1 MRLFSDFWR
10 YLGQYQHRFVRV
22 LHLTLAALVILQI
35 LNSNGMQFTAEGAIS
50 AGIVAPLFVWMH
62 IGMGCTALVLGLLLT
77 LHCLFSRGLRY
88 FFPYLWGDFSQLK
101 VDLRTL
107 WQRRLPES
115 AAGGLAPCIQGLGL
129 GAILLVAGSG
139 FTWFLLWR
147 TGSVW
152 APDLK
157 SVHKALTG
165 LIEAYLVGHG
175 GMALLHFFFWRR
187 NQAKTGSSVV

>member
-10 YLGQYQHRFVRV
+10 YLGQYQHVFVRI

-35 LNSNGMQFTAEGAIS
+35 LNSNGMHFTAEQRIGP
-50 AGIVAPLFVWMH
+50 GLLTTLWVWMH
-62 IGMGCTALVLGLLLT
+62 IVLGCTALLLGVLLT

-88 FFPYLWGDFSQLK
+88 FFPYLWGDMTQLK
-101 VDLRTL
+101 ADFSSL

-115 AAGGLAPCIQGLGL
+115 APGGLAPCIQGLGL
-129 GAILLVAGSG
+129 GALLLVAGTG
-139 FTWFLLWR
+139 FTWFVLWR

-157 SVHKALTG
+157 SLHKALTG
-165 LIEAYLVGHG
+165 LIEAYIIGHG
-175 GMALLHFFFWRR
+175 GMALLHFFFWQRGQHR
-187 NQAKTGSSVV
+187 ADSSVV